1 MPSGYWNTCPT
12 SKNVEGY
19 TREDELSPFRQF
31 LRSNKYKIKKKEVSI
46 DEKYLKELWNSQDG
60 ICPYTKLKMVL
71 PKNTNRIH
79 NSRTLIRASLDRI
92 DSSKGYIDGN
102 VEFVCYGINL
112 AKNNFSKSE
121 MLNFINSIRYDGNT
135 LGITQPQP
143 T

>member
-1 MPSGYWNTCPT
+1 
-12 SKNVEGY
+12 
-19 TREDELSPFRQF
+19 
-31 LRSNKYKIKKKEVSI
+31 
-46 DEKYLKELWNSQDG
+46 
-60 ICPYTKLKMVL
+60 MVL